1 MNYCSHTI
9 TSRNDKNFCKHFY
22 PLSILSQN
30 MRYGDQWLFCVSCRV
45 IFCWYLE
52 KSRALTFLWWFS
64 TGRQKVA
71 DFLARGK
78 KVRVAWCRR
87 RKLYCVAALCNFCNF
102 PSTASGHC
110 RRLGP
115 GRKRWKSSLPL
126 HTVWLLSW
134 RENRW
139 RGERERDEG
148 LVGRSAG
155 RCECEPAA
163 VRSQSADWD
172 LAKHRKPWHN
182 KPTAHSPLCESFQ
195 KIRRWV
201 SFVWAL
207 TPIDLNWS

>member
-1 MNYCSHTI
+1 MTSIRYASSDYSQMMNYCSHTI

-78 KVRVAWCRR
+78 KVRAAWCRR

-115 GRKRWKSSLPL
+115 GRKRWKSSPASTHSLAPL
-126 HTVWLLSW
+126 LK
-134 RENRW
+134 RESVKGW
-139 RGERERDEG
+139 ERERWG
-148 LVGRSAG
+148 SGGSLCRPVW
-155 RCECEPAA
+155 
-163 VRSQSADWD
+163 VRASGGAQ
-172 LAKHRKPWHN
+172 P
-182 KPTAHSPLCESFQ
+182 
-195 KIRRWV
+195 V
-201 SFVWAL
+201 SWL
-207 TPIDLNWS
+207 RLSKT